1 MAAIIKKEDI
11 LWEDRQIIVCRKPA
25 GLAVQTAGASTMDLV
40 SMIKNYLH
48 SPYLGLVHRLDQ
60 PVEGLLVFAKTKQA
74 AAELSRQNRE
84 HFMGKRYYALTL
96 GSEGD
101 AGERS
106 SRTEQF
112 QLEKFQTGNS
122 CIEKS
127 QIEGSQTEGSQAGN
141 SQIVESRI
149 KESCWYVLED
159 FLKKEERGNHS
170 RVVSE
175 GETGGKRARLQYQK
189 VQELESENGTIQ
201 LLRIELETGRHHQI
215 RVQMA
220 YHGLPLL
227 GDRKYGS
234 EEAVK
239 AGIRY
244 GIRDVALCCYELEF
258 HHPVTKKKMCFSL
271 QPSWELFSSEFRV
284 SPAIN

>member
-1 MAAIIKKEDI
+1 MAAMIKKEDI

-25 GLAVQTAGASTMDLV
+25 GLAVQTAGAGTMDLV

-84 HFMGKRYYALTL
+84 HFMGKRYYALAL

-106 SRTEQF
+106 FRTEQF
-112 QLEKFQTGNS
+112 QLEK
-122 CIEKS
+122 
-127 QIEGSQTEGSQAGN
+127 SQAGN
-141 SQIVESRI
+141 SRIQESG
-149 KESCWYVLED
+149 WYVLED

-170 RVVSE
+170 QVVTK
-175 GETGGKRARLQYQK
+175 GETGGKRACLQYQK
-189 VQELESENGTIQ
+189 VQELESENGMIQ

-220 YHGLPLL
+220 HHGLPLL